1 MGLSGSTGIRSLSLN
16 KYDRRIKKYNGKVL
30 EAGMGYTIPKKEST
44 IDDTCLVHRE
54 RKISIAGGLSSTTA
68 WLPIAT
74 ESVGE
79 TYHHRHSSAFL
90 LPHPLIRKFMK
101 KWLKLAQNP

>member
-1 MGLSGSTGIRSLSLN
+1 MGLSSSTGIRSLSLN

-74 ESVGE
+74 ESA
-79 TYHHRHSSAFL
+79 TYPVLTRFCYRQSPVTTQPTEFYNG
-90 LPHPLIRKFMK
+90 
-101 KWLKLAQNP
+101 Q